1 MLMNIYY
8 PEHYK
13 QFRCIAS
20 ACPDSCCHQ
29 WQVDVDE
36 DAAAFY
42 RSLPGDLGD
51 RLRSVLQD
59 TENGTC
65 MTIEN
70 DRCPMWRQDGLC
82 RIQAELG
89 HDALCH
95 TCRTFPRLRHDYGDF
110 VELGLELSCPEAA
123 RTILSGEGQAIL
135 TETAP
140 GDSEPDYDAEIM
152 STLLTSRKQIRD
164 LLDDRSFTIP
174 QLLTIM
180 LLYAHEVQSE
190 IDGGEPAVLEAETA
204 LSTAKKH
211 ASSCDTALF
220 INFFKDLEILTS
232 RWSDRLDAPSPAPWS
247 EAYRHLIRYF
257 VDRYWLQAVSDF
269 DLICRAKFIVTACL
283 LIHILGGNLT
293 ATAQLFSKEIEN
305 DLDNLEAILD
315 GAYTAPAL
323 TDLHLLSLL
332 NA

>member
-1 MLMNIYY
+1 MKNYY
-8 PEHYK
+8 PEYYK

-20 ACPDSCCHQ
+20 DCPDSCCHE
-29 WQVDVDE
+29 WQVDVDAE
-36 DAAAFY
+36 AAAFY
-42 RSLPGDLGD
+42 RALPGDLGE
-51 RLRSVLQD
+51 RLRSVLEE
-59 TENGTC
+59 TENGIC

-70 DRCPMWRQDGLC
+70 SRCPMWRLDGLC

-110 VELGLELSCPEAA
+110 AELGLELSCPEAA
-123 RTILSGEGQAIL
+123 RMILSGDGQSIL
-135 TETAP
+135 TETATD
-140 GDSEPDYDAEIM
+140 GEPDYDAEIM
-152 STLLTSRKQIRD
+152 STLLTSRKQIRN

-174 QLLTIM
+174 QLLTIV

-190 IDGGEPAVLEAETA
+190 IDGGEPAVLDAESA
-204 LSTAKKH
+204 LATGKKY
-211 ASSCDTALF
+211 ASDCNIPQF
-220 INFFKDLEILTS
+220 VNFFKDLEVLTDRWKNRLDVPS
-232 RWSDRLDAPSPAPWS
+232 PTPWSD
-247 EAYRHLIRYF
+247 AYRHLIRYF

-269 DLICRAKFIVTACL
+269 DLICRAKFIVIACL
-283 LIHILGGNLT
+283 LIHILGGDLI

-305 DLDNLEAILD
+305 DPDNLEAILD

-332 NA
+332 NQP